1 LETICLDYPV
11 NNKIVQGQT
20 TTIKGDIH
28 GHHEYPLDN
37 TGTYYI
43 VLPVIKI
50 FDFYKHEN
58 KCQ

>member
-1 LETICLDYPV
+1 MSNATNSICLDYPV

-28 GHHEYPLDN
+28 GHHLF
-37 TGTYYI
+37 

-50 FDFYKHEN
+50 FDFYKHGN
-58 KCQ
+58 KC